1 LSEKEGK
8 EGKVDREIEEYR
20 SLLSAPTQ
28 YEEGF
33 TIRTILGVLFVAFI
47 MVPGNMYLQLMIGG
61 GLGAAAQWVT
71 IILFL
76 EIAKRSFTVLKRQE
90 VYLLFYVSMALVVQT
105 GAGTMFAGLLWNQ
118 YLVQSPAAKQFGISR
133 LIPPWVAPQP
143 ESPAIIG
150 RTFFHR
156 DWLLP
161 IGLMLA
167 GMTISRVTWFCMGY
181 ILFRLTSD
189 VEQLPFPFAPI
200 RAQGAMA
207 LAESSS
213 GEEGWRWRMFSTGA
227 MIGVVFGAIYV
238 AIPAIS
244 GAIMPKPIQLIPIPW
259 VDFTQITGNFLPA
272 TPLGFTAHLG
282 PIFAGLLA
290 PFWAV
295 LGTFIGV
302 TVHTIANPILHHY
315 GYLPHWHQGMDT
327 IRTILVNRIDFW
339 MSFGIG
345 VTLAI
350 VCISF
355 YQIFIGL
362 RRRKAGGEVQ
372 ERRRLGA
379 PPPGRGD
386 FSIWVC
392 ALLFVL
398 AYGTLTF
405 IAVKLFPEF
414 NTTLWI
420 FFIVFA
426 FVYTPLMSFV
436 SARMIGL
443 VGQFVDLPLVRE
455 AAIVLSGYRGI
466 EIWFIPF
473 PLGNFGGQAG
483 RFREIELTGTKF
495 TSVLKAEVF
504 MVPIIVGT
512 SFMYWSYIWKLAPI
526 PSASYPYVQLM
537 WPLRAYTQCVW
548 LTGTVRGEMKEEGNQ
563 VSWSPANL
571 TGKNWWYWRARVNDG
586 RQYGGWSEIGYFYAE
601 FEGKAPP
608 SEPKYSPE
616 EYAIAEAPPVGIS
629 GNTPPSAPAPTGP
642 VESYTG
648 GVVTTPTPALTVK
661 RARDPDGD
669 PLEYYFEVD
678 QVPTFD
684 SPWKQTSADENWLFT
699 AIKWKIISAG
709 FLISL
714 VSFVVLSA
722 IGLPIL
728 LLFGYVRALS
738 SIPHFVVT
746 EIIGSFL
753 ARYYFWKKYGRQQW
767 RLYATVLAVGF
778 AVGMSLMGMAAVA
791 FALIQKAV
799 SVLIF

>member
-1 LSEKEGK
+1 MLFGK
-8 EGKVDREIEEYR
+8 KGKADRELEEYR
-20 SLLSAPTQ
+20 SLLSAPAQ

-33 TIRTILGVLFVAFI
+33 TVRTILGVLFVAII

-90 VYLLFYVSMALVVQT
+90 IYLLYYATIALVAST
-105 GAGTMFAGLLWNQ
+105 GAGTLFSGLLWNQ
-118 YLVQSPAAKQFGISR
+118 YLVQSPAAKQFGIST
-133 LIPPWVAPQP
+133 LIPAWVSPQP
-143 ESPAIIG
+143 DSPAIIA

-156 DWLLP
+156 DWLPP
-161 IGLMLA
+161 IALML
-167 GMTISRVTWFCMGY
+167 GGLVIWRVSWFCMGY

-189 VEQLPFPFAPI
+189 MERLPFPFAPI
-200 RAQGAMA
+200 AAQGAMA

-244 GAIMPKPIQLIPIPW
+244 GAILPKPIQLIPIPW

-295 LGTFIGV
+295 MGTFIGV
-302 TVHTIANPILHHY
+302 MVHTIASPILYHY
-315 GYLPHWHQGMDT
+315 GFLPNWHQGMDT
-327 IRTILVNRIDFW
+327 IRTIFVCRIDFW

-345 VTLAI
+345 VTLA
-350 VCISF
+350 VACISF
-355 YQIFIGL
+355 YQIMMGL
-362 RRRKAGGEVQ
+362 RRRKASGEVQ
-372 ERRRLGA
+372 GRRRSGIPP

-386 FSIWVC
+386 FPIWLC
-392 ALLFVL
+392 LLLYAV
-398 AYGTLTF
+398 AYAGLIL
-405 IAVKLFPEF
+405 IAIKLFPAF
-414 NTTLWI
+414 STTLLI
-420 FFIVFA
+420 FFLFFA
-426 FVYTPLMSFV
+426 FVYTPLMSFIN
-436 SARMIGL
+436 ARMIGL
-443 VGQFVDLPLVRE
+443 VGQFVDLPLVRQ

-466 EIWFIPF
+466 DIWFIPF
-473 PLGNFGGQAG
+473 PLGNFGAQASK
-483 RFREIELTGTKF
+483 FREIELTGTKF

-504 MVPIIVGT
+504 MVPIIVGA

-537 WPLRAYTQCVW
+537 WPLQAYTQCVW
-548 LTGTVRGEMKEEGNQ
+548 LTGTFRGEMKEEADR

-571 TGKNWWYWRARVNDG
+571 TGGDWWYWRSRVNDG
-586 RQYGGWSEIGYFYAE
+586 TQYGGWSEIGYFYAE
-601 FEGKAPP
+601 FGGKSPP
-608 SEPKYSPE
+608 SGPKYLPE
-616 EYAIAEAPPVGIS
+616 EFVKAEAPPARIPGNAPPTAPKMVG
-629 GNTPPSAPAPTGP
+629 PAEGI
-642 VESYTG
+642 
-648 GVVTTPTPALTVK
+648 VVRTPTPALMVK

-669 PLEYYFEVD
+669 ELEYYFEVD

-684 SPWKQTSADENWLFT
+684 SPWKQTSTDENWLFT
-699 AIKWKIISAG
+699 AIKWKIITSG
-709 FLISL
+709 FLIAI
-714 VSFVVLSA
+714 VSFVALSA
-722 IGLPIL
+722 LGLPIL
-728 LLFGYVRALS
+728 LLFGYVRNLS

-746 EIIGSFL
+746 EIIGAFI

-778 AVGMSLMGMAAVA
+778 AVGMSLIGMASVA
-791 FALIQKAV
+791 IALIQKAV